1 MPSRVYQLVDQ
12 WRGNILFSI
21 FCLTVIMGYPSED
34 LRTCVGFQMRV
45 DVVCVLKVIYT
56 ILGNC
61 LQSIVAFQYV
71 FVVLCFNIST
81 RKSMI

>member
-1 MPSRVYQLVDQ
+1 
-12 WRGNILFSI
+12 
-21 FCLTVIMGYPSED
+21 MGYPSED

-56 ILGNC
+56 VLGNC
-61 LQSIVAFQYV
+61 LQNIVTFQYE

-81 RKSMI
+81 HKIMI